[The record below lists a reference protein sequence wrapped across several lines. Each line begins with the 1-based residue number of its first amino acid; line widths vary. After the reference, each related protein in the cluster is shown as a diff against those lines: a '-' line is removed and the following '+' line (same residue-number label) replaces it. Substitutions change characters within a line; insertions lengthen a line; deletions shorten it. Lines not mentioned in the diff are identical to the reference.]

1 MVDLPTWNSLISTVF
16 MSGKYTSA
24 MDALGE
30 GNPSHTNPWLGFC
43 KLNFHLSKFHSTWL
57 GNKNTTKVE
66 GEWFPWTFATCG
78 WILYSKIPDSHRP
91 AGHFYLYG
99 KKVDH
104 HFYRVT
110 EGSLSHWMSHFFLG
124 EAHQTSHFCFPL
136 ENEMPFN
143 FQIHSTLSSN
153 LQNIQNFKKTF
164 LIKLRPMS
172 IIYLRKP
179 KPRNS

>member
-1 MVDLPTWNSLISTVF
+1 MISLDIV
-16 MSGKYTSA
+16 
-24 MDALGE
+24 
-30 GNPSHTNPWLGFC
+30 
-43 KLNFHLSKFHSTWL
+43 
-57 GNKNTTKVE
+57 
-66 GEWFPWTFATCG
+66 ATCG

-172 IIYLRKP
+172 IIYIILCILNVHFETTTWTFIRDFLYSTP
-179 KPRNS
+179 KFGWTHWCKTLLWCFHNVTKTSQNNGDKALSSTSKTTCNDKSQALP